1 MSSGE
6 LGTRCI
12 QALVTLLFKQPHD
25 MHPGNIFAIF
35 PQLPGHFV
43 RMRVTETVSCSFQEV
58 WYIGYE
64 EDIPCAIVGVW
75 SRMFLHTQEAYID

>member
-58 WYIGYE
+58 WYIG
-64 EDIPCAIVGVW
+64 DIPCAIVGVW
-75 SRMFLHTQEAYID
+75 SRVECFFIPRKLM